1 MTNLYTFN
9 QLKACIGS
17 VKIIKY
23 NEITINTCTK
33 KCMQFY
39 YHSVLKILVIQNKKK
54 LNSQIIF
61 KLWKI
66 SNYENKKKNVNK
78 FGLPLCVIL
87 RVKSHKWQDNNLQ
100 QA

>member
-39 YHSVLKILVIQNKKK
+39 YHSALIILVIQNKNKI
-54 LNSQIIF
+54 NSQLIF